1 MSTPVTDDVTPSI
14 KTVFDAVEY
23 IKKNAKTEHQKG
35 MLWERVSRWYLRNDP
50 EMQQF
55 IGRVWKATD
64 PDCPIAYKTDTGV
77 DIIAEDTQNEG
88 KYWAIQCK
96 AYDVEHEFTWEELST
111 FIASVATD
119 SRYTGCMLLSTAT
132 NISNQLAENFM
143 RMRKNKG
150 LETHIIGL
158 QTMSESNLDW
168 SNLFTDRKA
177 ETQTFDPR
185 PHQIKAIN
193 QINAAF
199 EKHDRCKAIM
209 ACGTG
214 KTLMSLRLAEERAK
228 GGLILFAAPSIA
240 LVSQAM
246 REWTNQAR
254 CKMRALVVCSDAK
267 ASKQAKDNDDILDS
281 LLDLN
286 YPANTDAQSL
296 LQRYQTIRRKSPD
309 STVVVFVTYQSM
321 QVIQDA
327 QDLGLPEFD
336 LAICDEAHRTTGI
349 RTVDMR
355 QSDVSAFQIVNDGDR
370 IRASKRLYMTATPKI
385 YGESVKQK
393 AKAAE
398 AVLCDMDDESVYGP
412 VAASI
417 SFATAV
423 EQKLLCD
430 YRVVVLAVNEDGI
443 PSSIQQI
450 ISNGGELPLDD
461 AAKII
466 GTYKGLATHGVEA
479 QARLNQLEDSHE
491 LTPDF
496 LLINK
501 VELNNDSS
509 AEQETSGIIEGQDIQ
524 PLHRAVGFCSTIKES
539 KRMDEVFAN
548 VVRHYQE
555 ESGDT
560 LKLNCE
566 LQHVDGSMNSS
577 ERSEKLSWLADGE
590 DENECRILTNAR
602 CLAEG
607 VDVPSLDAVIFF
619 APKKSEVDVVQA
631 VGRAMRTFT
640 DSRTGESKE
649 LGYII
654 LPVAIP
660 EGMSPEDA
668 LSRSKTF
675 DVVWKVLQG
684 LRSHDERMDAYVNS
698 IPFRTSRPKDQNGR
712 GSHRIGIPNP
722 HENGNQDDGVQGQ
735 LALSYGSDE
744 LERAVYA
751 KAVEK
756 CGTRIYWDEWADDV
770 AGIAQRHIERI
781 QTALDGDWQVHEDFA
796 AFVKGLRNTLNPGIT
811 EKDAVE
817 MIAQHIVTLPVFD
830 ALFGD
835 YAFAKSN
842 PVSIAIENFLATL
855 KVHGVTG
862 LDASSEPAL
871 QDLYDS
877 VRRRAQVART
887 DSNRQELI
895 KDLYNDFFS
904 KAFKATSQKLG
915 IVYTPMQIVDYM
927 LHATDRVLK
936 RGFGCGLADEGVHIL
951 DPFAGTG
958 SYMAELISDPDLIP
972 VDKLEHKY
980 KHELHSNEIL
990 LLAYY
995 IMVINIEYAYHART
1009 DGAYEPFTGAVLTD
1023 TFQMS
1028 EDEDTLDDRMFI
1040 GNSERVTEQLRS
1052 PIHVIIG
1059 NPPYSAGQKS
1069 ANDNNANEHYPHLEN
1084 RIRETYSDSVKT
1096 VNKNSLM
1103 DSYIEAFRWASDR
1116 IEGEGIVCFVSNAGW
1131 LRSEAGAGVRRCF
1144 VEEFNNI
1151 YIFDLLGN
1159 ARLSGEARRKE
1170 NGNVFGVGT
1179 RTPIAITLL
1188 VKKPRSSEHGEIHY
1202 FSVGEY
1208 KTQEQKLAS
1217 LVSFREHD
1225 PEWEL
1230 LSPDE
1235 NGNWLDHGDE
1245 HFDKLIPM
1253 GVMRKGKKI
1262 SSGLFNAVWSR
1273 GIATAKDPWVW
1284 EYDSKAVAENC
1295 KRLINNMNNEIKRVS
1310 GHPELVEYDATKFTW
1325 NRETL
1330 KFVKKGQPFSYNED
1344 SIIKGQYRPFIKQW
1358 LYSNSDLMDMVYLM
1372 PKLFPLIAPHQ
1383 TARNIVINTGERGT
1397 IIADILPDLELNHHG
1412 QCFPLYWYEKVESVQ
1427 LIPSNEVKI
1436 KDAWGNVY
1444 IRHDGITDRTL
1455 RIFRE
1460 AYKTA
1465 YPEENRGADS
1475 RVISKEDIFYY
1486 IYGILHSPIYREK
1499 YKFNLLRDLPR
1510 MPFVRQ
1516 FKRFSEAGRSLAK
1529 LHLAYE
1535 EAEPWPGLE
1544 YSALPIDLGRVEK
1557 LRWSKK
1563 DDYTKLIYN
1572 SRMTISNIPEEAN
1585 TYKVNGK
1592 SPLEW
1597 MMRFYQ
1603 VSQDKASGIIN
1614 DPNEYSDDPLY
1625 IFNLIGKLVTVSMR
1639 TNEIVAGLPNISEIE
1654 KPIDWPREWEE

>member
-1 MSTPVTDDVTPSI
+1 
-14 KTVFDAVEY
+14 
-23 IKKNAKTEHQKG
+23 

-555 ESGDT
+555 ASGDT

-577 ERSEKLSWLADGE
+577 ERSEKLNWLAGGK

-631 VGRAMRTFT
+631 VGRAMRTFIN
-640 DSRTGESKE
+640 SQTGESKE

-698 IPFRTSRPKDQNGR
+698 IPFRTSKLKNQDGR
-712 GSHRIGIPNP
+712 GSHKIGVPNP
-722 HENGNQDDGVQGQ
+722 HENENQDDGIQGQ
-735 LALSYGSDE
+735 FALSYGSDE

-770 AGIAQRHIERI
+770 AGIAQRHIEQI
-781 QTALDGDWQVHEDFA
+781 QTALDNNQQVHEDFA
-796 AFVKGLRNTLNPGIT
+796 TFLKGLQNTLNPGIT

-835 YAFAKSN
+835 YTFAKSN
-842 PVSIAIENFLATL
+842 PVSVAIENFLATL

-862 LDASSEPAL
+862 LDASSEPTL

-927 LHATDRVLK
+927 LHVTDRVLK
-936 RGFGCGLADEGVHIL
+936 REFGCGLAEEGVHIL

-958 SYMAELISDPDLIP
+958 SYMAELISDPELIP

-980 KHELHSNEIL
+980 KYELHSNEIL

-995 IMVINIEYAYHART
+995 IMVVNIEYAYHARM

-1040 GNSERVTEQLRS
+1040 GNSERVTEQQRA

-1069 ANDNNANEHYPHLEN
+1069 ANDNNANEHYPRLEN

-1116 IEGEGIVCFVSNAGW
+1116 IQNEGVVCFVSNAGW

-1144 VEEFNNI
+1144 VEEFSSI
-1151 YIFDLLGN
+1151 YVFDLLGN
-1159 ARLSGEARRKE
+1159 QRTQGEESKRQGGK
-1170 NGNVFGVGT
+1170 VFGSGS
-1179 RTPIAITLL
+1179 RAPIAIALL
-1188 VKKPRSSEHGEIHY
+1188 VKNPRSSERGAIHY

-1225 PEWEL
+1225 PEWIT
-1230 LSPDE
+1230 LSPDRE
-1235 NGNWLDHGDE
+1235 GNWLDHGDD
-1245 HFDKLIPM
+1245 HFDSLAPLGLANKPNQ
-1253 GVMRKGKKI
+1253 
-1262 SSGLFNAVWSR
+1262 SPSGLFSLYSRGYETDRDAWMYNFSSDATISNAGSLINTYSLELMSTGGDDRKATQDKTKISWSR
-1273 GIATAKDPWVW
+1273 TLRKKFQNSISLVLERGATCIA
-1284 EYDSKAVAENC
+1284 
-1295 KRLINNMNNEIKRVS
+1295 L
-1310 GHPELVEYDATKFTW
+1310 
-1325 NRETL
+1325 
-1330 KFVKKGQPFSYNED
+1330 
-1344 SIIKGQYRPFIKQW
+1344 YRPFIKKFAYYGENLADYPGQQR
-1358 LYSNSDLMDMVYLM
+1358 SF
-1372 PKLFPLIAPHQ
+1372 FPLIAPHK
-1383 TARNIVINTGERGT
+1383 TINNFVIMLPGKSNSGFNCL
-1397 IIADILPDLELNHHG
+1397 ICDCVPDLNCLNAG
-1412 QCFPLYWYEKVESVQ
+1412 TQCFPLYWYEKVESVQ

-1475 RVISKEDIFYY
+1475 SVISKEDIFYY

-1510 MPFVRQ
+1510 VPFVRQ

-1597 MMRFYQ
+1597 MVRFYQ

-1639 TNEIVAGLPNISEIE
+1639 TNEIVAGLPSISEIE